1 MSSNNK
7 FIGSGIIFP
16 LQLDDGGRLKVDNT
30 IELINASIKNI
41 INWPERTKFFN
52 EAYGCR
58 IWELLEEPDDSL
70 TKSLAKQ
77 FITDSINQWEKRV
90 ELVNSNIKVVGIN
103 QSSINL
109 SITYRIRNT
118 KIEETFIFPFY
129 KEINY

>member
-7 FIGSGIIFP
+7 FIGAGVIFP
-16 LQLDDGGRLKVDNT
+16 LQLDDGGRLVISNT
-30 IELINASIKNI
+30 IELVNTSIKNI
-41 INWPERTKFFN
+41 LNWPERNRFFN

-77 FITDSINQWEKRV
+77 FIVDSIEKWEKRV
-90 ELVNSNIKVVGIN
+90 ELVNSNITVLN
-103 QSSINL
+103 SSETVINL
-109 SITYRIRNT
+109 SITYKLRST
-118 KIEETFIFPFY
+118 KVEETFVFPFY